1 MWKRIAT
8 LGRKTS
14 LELRLC
20 SKAIQFRQPL
30 GRVFLHQE
38 SIPRLPVPPLDQT
51 LSRFLDTCRPLLS
64 ANELNEVEKLAK
76 EFGKSGTELQ
86 KLLETRAQEE
96 LNWLEEWW
104 LHTAYLDYRLPVVVH
119 SSPGILCPR
128 QKFNSR
134 DDQLDYTARLISGV
148 LDYKKVVDNQNVPI
162 EAMGNNPLCMY
173 QYYQILSACRIP
185 GKKRDSFAVYPPT
198 EKDPPRHIIIICNN
212 AFFKLDVYDKDDN
225 PLTTNQLCEQL
236 RKIFKKSFSVKSPGV
251 GILTSE
257 NRNTWGL
264 YYDKLKNLDPENEKN
279 LKLIEKSIATV
290 CFDKAIPF
298 DGRDEFSVGINQMNH
313 GCGSKN
319 NSANRWFDKTLQ
331 FIVSEDGQVGLTYEH
346 SSAEGPPIVSIL
358 DHALIHARSNKTA
371 PDGSIDGLPEP
382 EVLNFNVNE
391 EIQHGIEEA
400 GKNIDTLIS
409 DLSLV
414 GYVFKDFGKEA
425 IKKLKVSPDA
435 FIQVGFQL
443 AYNKIYGRSCATY
456 ESASLRKYRHGRTD
470 TIRSCT
476 NASHEFAQAM
486 ISSKFSEDVE
496 TKRKLLLNAINAHR
510 QYTQWAVGGG
520 GVDRHLL
527 GLKLIAKEHGKNIPD
542 LLMEPSVAE
551 TSHWKLSTSQV
562 ASKTGCLL
570 GFGPV
575 VPDGYGLCYN
585 PQSNSINF
593 SISSWKTSPETESQ
607 RMAESIGSALVECY
621 QLLSSGNVQAK
632 L

>member
-14 LELRLC
+14 LDLRLC
-20 SKAIQFRQPL
+20 NRVLQFRQPL

-38 SIPRLPVPPLDQT
+38 SLPKLPVPSLDQT
-51 LSRFLDTCRPLLS
+51 LTRFLDTCRPLLS
-64 ANELNEVEKLAK
+64 TAELNEVEKLAK
-76 EFGKSGTELQ
+76 DFKSSGAELQ
-86 KLLETRAQEE
+86 NLLEARADKE

-119 SSPGILCPR
+119 SSPGILCPK
-128 QKFNSR
+128 QNFQTS
-134 DDQLDYTARLISGV
+134 DDQLDYTARLISGL

-162 EAMGNNPLCMY
+162 ESMGSSPLCMH

-185 GKKRDSFAVYPPT
+185 GKKRDNFVVYPPT
-198 EKDPPRHIIIICNN
+198 EQKPPRHILVICNN
-212 AFFKLDVYDKDDN
+212 GFFKLDVYDEKNELLD
-225 PLTTNQLCEQL
+225 TIEIKEQL
-236 RKIFKKSFSVKSPGV
+236 NKIKNKAKTVNGPGI

-257 NRNTWGL
+257 NRNTWGS
-264 YYDKLKNLDPENEKN
+264 YYEKLKFLSPQNEKS
-279 LKLIEKSIATV
+279 LELIEKSIASI
-290 CFDKAIPF
+290 CLDKTMPQ
-298 DGRDEFSVGINQMNH
+298 DGRDLFSIGINQMNH
-313 GCGSKN
+313 GGGSRL

-331 FIVSEDGQVGLTYEH
+331 FIISEDGQIGLTYEH

-358 DHALIHARSNKTA
+358 DHALLYANSTKITTEKSVK
-371 PDGSIDGLPEP
+371 DLPEP
-382 EVLNFNVNE
+382 ELLNFEINNE
-391 EIQHGIEEA
+391 IRQGIDDA
-400 GKNIDTLIS
+400 GKNMDTLIS

-414 GYVFKDFGKEA
+414 GYVFDGFGKEA

-435 FIQVGFQL
+435 FIQVSLQL
-443 AYNKIYGRSCATY
+443 AYNKIYGHSCATY
-456 ESASLRKYRHGRTD
+456 ESASLRKFQHGRTD

-486 ISSKFSEDVE
+486 ISSELSENIVE
-496 TKRKLLLNAINAHR
+496 KRKLLLDAINAHR
-510 QYTQWAVGGG
+510 QYTQWAVSGG

-542 LLMEPSVAE
+542 LLMEPSVAG

-562 ASKTGCLL
+562 ASRTGCLL

-575 VPDGYGLCYN
+575 VPDGYGVCYN
-585 PQSNSINF
+585 PQPNSINF
-593 SISSWKTSPETESQ
+593 SISSWKTSPETESE
-607 RMAESIGSALVECY
+607 RLASSLGSSLRDCY
-621 QLLSSGNVQAK
+621 QLLSSANVQAK